1 MTYPKVSTNADN
13 GAVPS
18 SPRFPEIEER
28 VLAYWKEDDTFRA
41 SVEQRD
47 PGENGSN
54 EFVFYDGPPFANGL
68 PHYGHLLTGFVK
80 DLVPRYQTMRGKR
93 VERRFGWDTH
103 GLPAELEAMRQLG
116 IKTTDEI
123 VEMGIEKFNE
133 ACRQSVMKYA
143 DEWREY
149 VTRQARWVDFD
160 NDYRT
165 MNPDY
170 MESVIWAFQ
179 QLYDKGLVYEGFRVL
194 PYCWN
199 DETPLSNH
207 ELRMDDD
214 VYQMRQDPAVTVGL
228 RLETGE
234 LALVWTTTPWT
245 LPSNLAVMVH
255 PEIDYVVVESDFTG
269 ATERYVLGAAR
280 LAAYS
285 RELRNE
291 DSDSV
296 EDQVVERLTGAD
308 LIGRSYTPPFSY
320 YLGHP
325 NAFRVVE
332 ADFVTTTDGT
342 GLVHSAGAFGEED
355 KLVTDRE
362 GIEAVMPVGKDGRFT
377 HPVDEYA
384 GMLVFD
390 ANAHI
395 NDHLKAATRALVE
408 PVDSSVGPANSSVE
422 PVETNAGSV
431 TPGTVL
437 LRRESYEHSYP
448 HCWRCREPLIY
459 KGVSSWFVEVTAI
472 KQRMLELNEDIRWVP
487 DHIKHGMFGKWLEN
501 ARDWSITR
509 NRFWGS
515 PVPVWKS
522 DDPAY
527 PRVDVYGSF
536 AQLEADFAASL
547 NGRSVTDLHRPYV
560 DELVRPNPDDP
571 TGKSTMRRVPD
582 VLDVWFDSG
591 SMSFAQVHYPFEN
604 EDWFAGTESGGS
616 ASGHF
621 PADFIVEYI
630 GQTRGWFYTLHILA
644 TAIFDKPAFK
654 TALSHGI
661 VLGSDGNKMSKS
673 LRNYPDV
680 REVFNRDGADA
691 MRWFLMSSPILRG
704 GNLVV
709 TEQGI
714 RDSVRQVLIPLWNS
728 WYFFQLY
735 ANAASY
741 DAQWSTASTDPLDR
755 YLFAKLRQYVETM
768 TLQLDNY
775 EVANAADSTRSFLD
789 VLTNWYIRR
798 SRERFWATDG
808 KVDPAPFDTLYT
820 VLEVVSRVTAP
831 LLPLTTEE
839 VWRGLTGG
847 RSVHLTD
854 WPAPDLLPA
863 DDALVT
869 AMDQVRDVCSAT
881 SALRKAGNLRNR
893 LPLSTL
899 TVVVAGADAL
909 EGFESIVAD
918 EVNVKSVRLLDA
930 DDPAAASYGISQK
943 LTVNAR
949 AAGPR
954 LGRDVQT
961 AIKGSKSGDWSVAED
976 GTVTSGGLALVEG
989 EYTLETVAGSADAGS
1004 ATGLLPRGGFVVLD
1018 TDVTPELAA
1027 EGLARD
1033 LVRAVQQARRDAG
1046 LDVSDR
1052 IALTIGGADAVQAA
1066 ARTHEDLIA
1075 GETLATSYTVADADA
1090 DADAEGVADGVA
1102 DRAAEV
1108 GTTVTVGDGEKATV
1122 RVAKR

>member
-1 MTYPKVSTNADN
+1 MTYPKVSTAAD
-13 GAVPS
+13 GPHSTAVPS
-18 SPRFPEIEER
+18 SPKFPEIEER
-28 VLAYWKEDDTFRA
+28 VLEYWKKDDTFQA
-41 SVEQRD
+41 SIDARD
-47 PGENGSN
+47 PGEDGSN

-68 PHYGHLLTGFVK
+68 PHYGHLLTGYVK
-80 DLVPRYQTMRGKR
+80 DLIPRYQTMRGKR

-103 GLPAELEAMRQLG
+103 GLPAELEAMRLNG

-123 VEMGIEKFNE
+123 LELGIEEFNK
-133 ACRQSVMKYA
+133 ACRESVMKYTG
-143 DEWREY
+143 EWREY

-170 MESVIWAFQ
+170 MESVIWAFK
-179 QLYDKGLVYEGFRVL
+179 QLFDKGLVYEGFRVL

-214 VYQMRQDPAVTVGL
+214 VYQMVKDPAVTVGY

-245 LPSNLAVMVH
+245 LPSNLAVMVG
-255 PEIDYVVVESDFTG
+255 EDIDYVVVESDFTG
-269 ATERYVLGAAR
+269 VTERYVIAEAR
-280 LAAYS
+280 LESYS

-291 DSDSV
+291 DV
-296 EDQVVERLTGAD
+296 EDVDQQVVQRLKGSD
-308 LIGRSYTPPFSY
+308 LVGRRYTPPFSY
-320 YLGHP
+320 YLGHE
-325 NAFRVVE
+325 NAFRVVP
-332 ADFVTTTDGT
+332 ANDAVTTTDGT
-342 GLVHSAGAFGEED
+342 GLVHTAGAFGEVD
-355 KLVTDRE
+355 KEVTDRE

-377 HPVDEYA
+377 FPVTDYE

-390 ANAHI
+390 ANLHVI
-395 NDHLKAATRALVE
+395 DHLKASTRGTGE
-408 PVDSSVGPANSSVE
+408 
-422 PVETNAGSV
+422 AGAV
-431 TPGTVL
+431 TDGTVL

-459 KGVSSWFVEVTAI
+459 KGVSSWFVEVTAV
-472 KQRMLELNEDIRWVP
+472 KQRMLELNEQIRWVP
-487 DHIKHGMFGKWLEN
+487 DHIKHGQFGKWLEN

-522 DDPAY
+522 DDPTY
-527 PRVDVYGSF
+527 PRIDVYGSF
-536 AQLEADFAASL
+536 EEMERDFGTL
-547 NGRSVTDLHRPYV
+547 PRDKEGNPDLHRPYV

-571 TGKSTMRRVPD
+571 TGQSMMRRVPD

-591 SMSFAQVHYPFEN
+591 SMSFAQVHVPFEN
-604 EDWFAGTESGGS
+604 AEWFTH
-616 ASGHF
+616 HF

-644 TAIFDKPAFK
+644 SAIFDKPAFE
-654 TALSHGI
+654 TCLSHGI

-680 REVFNRDGADA
+680 REVFDRDGADA

-735 ANAASY
+735 ANAANGGAGH
-741 DAQWSTASTDPLDR
+741 DAQWSTSSTDPLDR
-755 YLFAKLRQYVETM
+755 YLLAKCRQYVEAM
-768 TLQLDNY
+768 THQLDNY
-775 EVANAADSTRSFLD
+775 EVANACDSTRSFLD

-798 SRERFWATDG
+798 SRDRFWGDSAD
-808 KVDPAPFDTLYT
+808 AFDTLYT
-820 VLEVVSRVTAP
+820 VLEVVCRVTAP
-831 LLPLTTEE
+831 LMPLATEE

-847 RSVHLTD
+847 RSVHLAD
-854 WPAPDLLPA
+854 WPAAGDLPG
-863 DDALVT
+863 DDALVE

-881 SALRKAGNLRNR
+881 SALRKAGSLRNR

-899 TVVVAGADAL
+899 TVVVSDAAAL

-918 EVNVKSVRLLDA
+918 EVNVKAVRLLDA
-930 DDPAAASYGISQK
+930 DAPEAASYGVSQK

-961 AIKGSKSGDWSVAED
+961 AIKGSKSGDWSLEPD
-976 GTVTSGGLALVEG
+976 GTVIAGGLALEEG
-989 EYTLETVAGSADAGS
+989 EYTLETVAGSADGGS
-1004 ATGLLPRGGFVVLD
+1004 ATGMLPRGGFVVLD
-1018 TDVTPELAA
+1018 TTVTPELAA

-1052 IALTIGGADAVQAA
+1052 IALTIGGSGTVQSA
-1066 ARTHEDLIA
+1066 ARTHEALIT
-1075 GETLATSYTVADADA
+1075 GETLATSYAVKDADG
-1090 DADAEGVADGVA
+1090 EG
-1102 DRAAEV
+1102 
-1108 GTTVTVGDGEKATV
+1108 TPVTVGDNEKATV
-1122 RVAKR
+1122 LVARA